1 MKIKMD
7 VKAEVLSKNF
17 KTDEDFQR
25 FLVKFVIESFE
36 ANILSEDMMNMN
48 LDPNRSVSSP
58 RRRHLTSSR
67 ECNYLIRM
75 EQTYSKSRRMIVT
88 LL

>member
-1 MKIKMD
+1 MWRFCPR
-7 VKAEVLSKNF
+7 NF
-17 KTDEDFQR
+17 KTYEDFQR
-25 FLVKFVIESFE
+25 SMVKFVMESIE
-36 ANILSEDMMNMN
+36 ANILLEDMMKRH
-48 LDPNRSVSSP
+48 LEPNGSVSTP

-67 ECNYLIRM
+67 ECNYPITM

>member
-1 MKIKMD
+1 M
-7 VKAEVLSKNF
+7 
-17 KTDEDFQR
+17 
-25 FLVKFVIESFE
+25 VKFVIESFK
-36 ANILSEDMMNMN
+36 ANLLSEDMMKMH
-48 LDPNRSVSSP
+48 LDPNRSVSTP
-58 RRRHLTSSR
+58 IKRHLTSSK